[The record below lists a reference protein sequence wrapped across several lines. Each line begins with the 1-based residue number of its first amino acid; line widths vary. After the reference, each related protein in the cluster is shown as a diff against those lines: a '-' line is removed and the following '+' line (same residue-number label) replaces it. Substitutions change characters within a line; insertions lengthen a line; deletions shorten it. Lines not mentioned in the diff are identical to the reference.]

1 MFAVCPWH
9 RRSTRMNCQL
19 GNLCARRLAKDSRFR
34 REPKMPWISTAV
46 GGCGPLGSCTDHLTR
61 APWTISNLSGAVS
74 KGFVDDVEA
83 DAAGVGSADTALT
96 SHDLRLREETRGL
109 GNDIFLTEEPVD
121 PNSCEA
127 GRRVDP
133 PVARRATM
141 VEPRVEPAGAR
152 TWARPDVVAA
162 PTGELT
168 QPRMKLC
175 GLLRDAEEP
184 RSYFVAPTRSAN

>member
-1 MFAVCPWH
+1 M
-9 RRSTRMNCQL
+9 
-19 GNLCARRLAKDSRFR
+19 
-34 REPKMPWISTAV
+34 
-46 GGCGPLGSCTDHLTR
+46 GSCTDHLTR

-121 PNSCEA
+121 PNSCAA

>member
-1 MFAVCPWH
+1 M
-9 RRSTRMNCQL
+9 
-19 GNLCARRLAKDSRFR
+19 
-34 REPKMPWISTAV
+34 
-46 GGCGPLGSCTDHLTR
+46 GSCTDHLTR

-96 SHDLRLREETRGL
+96 SHDLRLRETRGL

-121 PNSCEA
+121 PNSCAA

-184 RSYFVAPTRSAN
+184 RSYFVAPTRN

>member
-34 REPKMPWISTAV
+34 REPRMPWISTAV

-96 SHDLRLREETRGL
+96 SHDLRLRETRGL

-121 PNSCEA
+121 PNSCAA

-141 VEPRVEPAGAR
+141 VEPRVEPAGAL
-152 TWARPDVVAA
+152 WARPDVVAA
-162 PTGELT
+162 PTGELR
-168 QPRMKLC
+168 QAPRILWLDSRRR
-175 GLLRDAEEP
+175 GAEELFCG
-184 RSYFVAPTRSAN
+184 SDT